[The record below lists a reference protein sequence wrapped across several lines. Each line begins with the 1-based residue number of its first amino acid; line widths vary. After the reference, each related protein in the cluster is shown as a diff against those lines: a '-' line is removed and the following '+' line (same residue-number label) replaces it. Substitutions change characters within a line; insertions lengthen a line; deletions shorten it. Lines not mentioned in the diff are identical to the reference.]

1 MMAKEEE
8 IRRSREHIVRRV
20 NTYDKALQLLIN
32 YGATAEAQVF
42 VDIRTR
48 NGTEDRLDL
57 SELYRPDVETLK
69 ANITMQLEKL
79 KTDLKELLK

>member
-20 NTYDKALQLLIN
+20 NAYDKALQLLIN

-57 SELYRPDVETLK
+57 SELYCPDIEVLK
-69 ANITMQLEKL
+69 ANVTMQLQKL
-79 KTDLKELLK
+79 KNDLKELLK